1 MSSLEEKLINIEIPQ
16 NKYNS
21 LTKEERSV
29 LYNLKNDKNI
39 VRKNANK
46 GSAVAVWDRDDY
58 IKEAEEQL
66 GDKDIHGEV
75 CNDFGPLI
83 STIHKTVEKLRKR
96 GDLIADTIKYF
107 MVKDPKFSSLT
118 CSRKFISGC
127 MMFQVDLLFQTTVII
142 LKTYPPF

>member
-29 LYNLKNDKNI
+29 LYNLKNDTNI
-39 VRKNANK
+39 VRKKANK

-66 GDKDIHGEV
+66 GDKDIHGDV
-75 CNDFGPLI
+75 
-83 STIHKTVEKLRKR
+83 
-96 GDLIADTIKYF
+96 
-107 MVKDPKFSSLT
+107 
-118 CSRKFISGC
+118 
-127 MMFQVDLLFQTTVII
+127 
-142 LKTYPPF
+142 